1 MSILTDCAGKSVLPY
16 SYTWNLQFR
25 WRKAMR
31 IRVMFLMVAG
41 LMSMVPAGSDHL
53 TLPGRPAASEN
64 GSAPIG
70 AEGIAPGR
78 SLMKTADL
86 SGAAAEAALLRNGS
100 PGLESSPGSWT
111 GAAAVPVVFREEA
124 PGGPEGVTDEDTD
137 VLSEMLRSKE
147 LSLGLILG
155 ALALA
160 LFLGAAHGL
169 EPGHGKT
176 VVAAYLVGSRGTVGN
191 ALFLGGVVTFTHTF
205 SVIML
210 GLVALFA
217 TQYVQP
223 EQIFPW
229 LGTLSGV
236 LIVALG
242 IWLLIGHLKR
252 LDSRGHPHHH
262 HHHGDHGHDHSH
274 PHPEDH
280 GHSHEGDDP
289 HHDHGHS
296 HSHEIP
302 DKVTLG
308 SLLALGVSGGIVPC
322 HGALV
327 ILLLAVAL
335 HRIAFGLLLLLAFSV
350 GLAAVLIA
358 IGVLMVKARPLVDRF
373 SGDSRWIQRL
383 PVVSAVVIIA
393 VGLGITVKTLMGSG
407 ILSVHL

>member
-1 MSILTDCAGKSVLPY
+1 
-16 SYTWNLQFR
+16 
-25 WRKAMR
+25 MR

-41 LMSMVPAGSDHL
+41 LMSTVPAGSDHL
-53 TLPGRPAASEN
+53 TLPGRLAASEKR
-64 GSAPIG
+64 SAPIG
-70 AEGIAPGR
+70 AESMAPVR
-78 SLMKTADL
+78 SSVKDSDL
-86 SGAAAEAALLRNGS
+86 QGAAAEGAAFRDAG
-100 PGLESSPGSWT
+100 PGLASSPGQWT
-111 GAAAVPVVFREEA
+111 GAAVVPVVFREEG
-124 PGGPEGVTDEDTD
+124 PGGPAGVTDEDTD
-137 VLSEMLRSKE
+137 VLSDMLRSRE

-191 ALFLGGVVTFTHTF
+191 AMFLGGVVTFTHTF

-242 IWLLIGHLKR
+242 IWLLVGHLKR
-252 LDSRGHPHHH
+252 LGGHPHPPNHHHHGDHDHGHSHH
-262 HHHGDHGHDHSH
+262 HHHGDHGHAHEEDDHH
-274 PHPEDH
+274 H
-280 GHSHEGDDP
+280 G
-289 HHDHGHS
+289 HGHS

-335 HRIAFGLLLLLAFSV
+335 HRIAFGLLLLLAFSI

-358 IGVLMVKARPLVDRF
+358 IGVLMVKARPFVDRF
-373 SGDSRWIQRL
+373 SGNSKWIQRL
-383 PVVSAVVIIA
+383 PAISAVVIIA
-393 VGLGITVKTLMGSG
+393 VGLGITVRTLMDSG

>member
-1 MSILTDCAGKSVLPY
+1 
-16 SYTWNLQFR
+16 
-25 WRKAMR
+25 MR
-31 IRVMFLMVAG
+31 IRVKYLMLAG
-41 LMSMVPAGSDHL
+41 LMSAVPVRADHL
-53 TLPGRPAASEN
+53 TLYGPTV
-64 GSAPIG
+64 
-70 AEGIAPGR
+70 PGR
-78 SLMKTADL
+78 SPAIGNGGAPILDAGISQVREEVPAADP
-86 SGAAAEAALLRNGS
+86 SGAGTEGAFVRDAGS
-100 PGLESSPGSWT
+100 GLASPPPER
-111 GAAAVPVVFREEA
+111 AAAATVRVVWQEEGRGGTAAA
-124 PGGPEGVTDEDTD
+124 PEEDTD
-137 VLSEMLRSKE
+137 VLSDLLRSEE

-191 ALFLGGVVTFTHTF
+191 AMFLGGVVTFTHTF

-229 LGTLSGV
+229 LGTASGV
-236 LIVALG
+236 LIMALG
-242 IWLLIGHLKR
+242 IWLLAGHLRK
-252 LDSRGHPHHH
+252 LDTRGHHH
-262 HHHGDHGHDHSH
+262 HDHHGDHDHHHDHS
-274 PHPEDH
+274 
-280 GHSHEGDDP
+280 
-289 HHDHGHS
+289 HHDHGHEGEDHHHGHGHT

-302 DKVTLG
+302 DRVTLG
-308 SLLALGVSGGIVPC
+308 SLLALGISGGIVPC

-373 SGDSRWIQRL
+373 SGDSKWIQRL
-383 PVVSAVVIIA
+383 PVVSSVIIIA
-393 VGLGITVKTLMGSG
+393 VGLGITVRTLMDTG
-407 ILSVHL
+407 IVSVHL

>member
-1 MSILTDCAGKSVLPY
+1 
-16 SYTWNLQFR
+16 
-25 WRKAMR
+25 MR
-31 IRVMFLMVAG
+31 IRVMYLIVAG
-41 LMSMVPAGSDHL
+41 LMSAAQVQAGHLALSGKNLPGGSTAHGNEGAPDFTGISPTPVEVTAADFPGAQAEGVALMDAGSGVARL
-53 TLPGRPAASEN
+53 SPAR
-64 GSAPIG
+64 G
-70 AEGIAPGR
+70 
-78 SLMKTADL
+78 
-86 SGAAAEAALLRNGS
+86 
-100 PGLESSPGSWT
+100 
-111 GAAAVPVVFREEA
+111 GAAAVPVVWQEEGNEVAAA
-124 PGGPEGVTDEDTD
+124 PTGEEGETDA
-137 VLSEMLRSKE
+137 LSDMLRSEE
-147 LSLGLILG
+147 LSLGLILV

-205 SVIML
+205 SVIIL

-229 LGTLSGV
+229 LGTASGI
-236 LIVALG
+236 LIMALG
-242 IWLLIGHLKR
+242 IWLFAGHLKR
-252 LDSRGHPHHH
+252 LRGNRQPHRHDHGHHDHSHHH
-262 HHHGDHGHDHSH
+262 GHGDHGHGDH
-274 PHPEDH
+274 DH
-280 GHSHEGDDP
+280 GDHDHGD
-289 HHDHGHS
+289 HDHGHEEDHHHGHGHT

-302 DKVTLG
+302 DRVTPG
-308 SLLALGVSGGIVPC
+308 SLLALGISGGIVPC

-335 HRIAFGLLLLLAFSV
+335 HRIAFGLLLLLAFSF

-373 SGDSRWIQRL
+373 SGDSKWVQRL
-383 PVVSAVVIIA
+383 PIVSSVVIIA

-407 ILSVHL
+407 IVGVHL

>member
-1 MSILTDCAGKSVLPY
+1 
-16 SYTWNLQFR
+16 
-25 WRKAMR
+25 MR
-31 IRVMFLMVAG
+31 IRLMYLMLAG
-41 LMSMVPAGSDHL
+41 LLSAAPVQADYLTLSGGNLPGGSTAFGNEGAPDCTGISPTLGEVTAADLRGAQTDGMALLDAGSGVAS
-53 TLPGRPAASEN
+53 PPPA
-64 GSAPIG
+64 SAG
-70 AEGIAPGR
+70 
-78 SLMKTADL
+78 T
-86 SGAAAEAALLRNGS
+86 
-100 PGLESSPGSWT
+100 
-111 GAAAVPVVFREEA
+111 AAVPVVWQEEGNVVA
-124 PGGPEGVTDEDTD
+124 AADEEGETDA
-137 VLSEMLRSKE
+137 LSDMLRSEE

-191 ALFLGGVVTFTHTF
+191 AMFLGGVVTFTHTF

-217 TQYVQP
+217 TRYVQP

-229 LGTLSGV
+229 LGTASGV
-236 LIVALG
+236 LIMALG
-242 IWLLIGHLKR
+242 IWLFAGHLKR
-252 LDSRGHPHHH
+252 LGGHGHTHSHHHGDHDHGHHDHGDHHHGHGDRDHGDHGHGREEDHH
-262 HHHGDHGHDHSH
+262 HHHGHGHT
-274 PHPEDH
+274 
-280 GHSHEGDDP
+280 
-289 HHDHGHS
+289 

-302 DKVTLG
+302 DRVTLG
-308 SLLALGVSGGIVPC
+308 SLLALGISGGIVPC

-335 HRIAFGLLLLLAFSV
+335 HRIAFGLLLLLAFSF

-373 SGDSRWIQRL
+373 SGDSKWIRRL
-383 PVVSAVVIIA
+383 PIVSSVVIIA

-407 ILSVHL
+407 VVGIHL

>member
-1 MSILTDCAGKSVLPY
+1 MPI
-16 SYTWNLQFR
+16 R
-25 WRKAMR
+25 AMY
-31 IRVMFLMVAG
+31 LMLAG
-41 LMSMVPAGSDHL
+41 LMSAAQVQGDYL
-53 TLPGRPAASEN
+53 TPSWGNLPV
-64 GSAPIG
+64 GSAAIG
-70 AEGIAPGR
+70 NEGAKDCTGISPAR
-78 SLMKTADL
+78 VEVTAADL
-86 SGAAAEAALLRNGS
+86 SGVQAEGMALPNAGS
-100 PGLESSPGSWT
+100 GVAGPPPPGA
-111 GAAAVPVVFREEA
+111 GAAAVPAVWQEEGNVVAAAEE
-124 PGGPEGVTDEDTD
+124 EGETDA
-137 VLSEMLRSKE
+137 LSDMLRSEE

-191 ALFLGGVVTFTHTF
+191 AMFLGGVVTFTHTF
-205 SVIML
+205 SVLML

-229 LGTLSGV
+229 LGTASGV
-236 LIVALG
+236 LIMALG
-242 IWLLIGHLKR
+242 IWLFAGHVKR
-252 LDSRGHPHHH
+252 LGGHGHPHHH
-262 HHHGDHGHDHSH
+262 HHHGDH
-274 PHPEDH
+274 DH
-280 GHSHEGDDP
+280 G
-289 HHDHGHS
+289 HHDHGHHDHGDHDHGHEEDHHHHGHGHT

-302 DKVTLG
+302 DRVTLG
-308 SLLALGVSGGIVPC
+308 SLLALGISGGIVPC

-335 HRIAFGLLLLLAFSV
+335 HRIAFGLLLLLAFSF

-373 SGDSRWIQRL
+373 SGDSKWIQRL
-383 PVVSAVVIIA
+383 PLVSSVVIIV

-407 ILSVHL
+407 VVSVHL

>member
-1 MSILTDCAGKSVLPY
+1 
-16 SYTWNLQFR
+16 
-25 WRKAMR
+25 MR
-31 IRVMFLMVAG
+31 IRVMYLVIAG
-41 LMSMVPAGSDHL
+41 LMSAVHLWADHL
-53 TLPGRPAASEN
+53 TLYGATLSGRSTAYEIGNAPVCDAGNS
-64 GSAPIG
+64 PIG
-70 AEGIAPGR
+70 GEVTAADPGVPPEE
-78 SLMKTADL
+78 MAV
-86 SGAAAEAALLRNGS
+86 RNGGSGVGS
-100 PGLESSPGSWT
+100 PPRAKA
-111 GAAAVPVVFREEA
+111 GASAVPVVWQEE
-124 PGGPEGVTDEDTD
+124 GGGETAAANEVEEEEETDA
-137 VLSEMLRSKE
+137 LSDMLRSEE

-191 ALFLGGVVTFTHTF
+191 AMFLGGVVTFTHTS

-242 IWLLIGHLKR
+242 IWLLAGNLRRLGGH
-252 LDSRGHPHHH
+252 GHPHHNH
-262 HHHGDHGHDHSH
+262 HH
-274 PHPEDH
+274 EDH
-280 GHSHEGDDP
+280 NHG
-289 HHDHGHS
+289 HGHS

-308 SLLALGVSGGIVPC
+308 SLLALGISGGIVPC

-327 ILLLAVAL
+327 ILLLAVGL
-335 HRIAFGLLLLLAFSV
+335 HRITFGLLLLLAFSV

-373 SGDSRWIQRL
+373 SGNSKWIQRL
-383 PVVSAVVIIA
+383 PVVSSAVIIA
-393 VGLGITVKTLMGSG
+393 VGLGITVRTLMDSG